1 MTSTLDKIL
10 GKQDGTPRT
19 VGTVLGEAPTAAATA
34 GASRP
39 VAQGQPQARQDQMA
53 TGQPQSQA
61 QQGQADSGASP
72 APQRQDKAQA
82 GGVGVTGQGKQGG
95 EPDAQATKPR
105 MGYKEMIMEMY
116 PSPDD
121 DLLTE
126 QERKRKKRE
135 KLFAAI
141 DDGISAMSNL
151 YFTTQ
156 YAPDMFSGVKT
167 ASQKTR
173 ERWEKLEKERKEDRK
188 AYLAWLM
195 RAQQA
200 DEAYDDNERAW
211 KRQLGL
217 DEDKRKRDDE
227 ADERA
232 RAEEDRKKAEEDRKE
247 KLHPFAVREAEGKA
261 KVAEAEA
268 DHADE
273 YQKSRIRRNDAAA
286 SASRSRAGYYDT
298 GGSGGNRYY
307 VEFRGKSYKTQADY
321 EKAVMAAAKE
331 SGVETYTEEVLQRD
345 YKGNPMKTRRVKLPI
360 AEVAAEIE
368 TKDRQGKEIQ
378 SYKRQGKKP
387 LD

>member
-10 GKQDGTPRT
+10 GKQGGTPRT
-19 VGTVLGEAPTAAATA
+19 VGTVQGEAPTAAATA

-39 VAQGQPQARQDQMA
+39 AAQGQPQ
-53 TGQPQSQA
+53 PQT
-61 QQGQADSGASP
+61 QQGQADNGASP
-72 APQRQDKAQA
+72 APRQQDHAQSA
-82 GGVGVTGQGKQGG
+82 GVTGQGKQGG
-95 EPDAQATKPR
+95 EPDARATKPR

-141 DDGISAMSNL
+141 GDGISAMSNL

-173 ERWEKLEKERKEDRK
+173 ERWEKLEKERKEDRN

-200 DEAYDDNERAW
+200 DDAYDDNERAW

-217 DEDKRKRDDE
+217 DEDKRKRDGE

-247 KLHPFAVREAEGKA
+247 ELHPFAVRAAEGKA

-286 SASRSRAGYYDT
+286 NASRARANEAG
-298 GGSGGNRYY
+298 GGSRYY
-307 VEFRGKSYKTQADY
+307 GEFRGKSYKTQADY
-321 EKAVMAAAKE
+321 EKAVMDAAKE
-331 SGVETYTEEVLQRD
+331 NGVETYAEEVLQRD
-345 YKGNPMKTRRVKLPI
+345 YKGNPMKTRRVKRPI
-360 AEVAAEIE
+360 AEVAAEIDA
-368 TKDRQGKEIQ
+368 KDRQGKEIQ
-378 SYKRQGKKP
+378 SYKRKGKKP